1 MNNAPTFRQNYFDN
15 MNKELLDVLKNPDFN
30 HLQMYENLN
39 LQNSSFGKCKTR
51 MFFWMD
57 FWIHNYDVCS
67 RKSSFLYSRL
77 VFFFYQRFSSP
88 ITAFEIRYDGDG
100 VYDTERF
107 DTRKGYLFGRGSLFD
122 PEYTTYAFADM
133 PDLEFNIK
141 PFCNIHIDI
150 SWKNCYYQLPDAR
163 FFKSSDLRVKVLI
176 DDEKDRSFVKKENGT
191 IVIWEQDLDSVEFK
205 SMLIEEIQNTKC
217 ANGCRFV

>member
-1 MNNAPTFRQNYFDN
+1 
-15 MNKELLDVLKNPDFN
+15 
-30 HLQMYENLN
+30 
-39 LQNSSFGKCKTR
+39 
-51 MFFWMD
+51 
-57 FWIHNYDVCS
+57 
-67 RKSSFLYSRL
+67 
-77 VFFFYQRFSSP
+77 
-88 ITAFEIRYDGDG
+88 
-100 VYDTERF
+100 
-107 DTRKGYLFGRGSLFD
+107 
-122 PEYTTYAFADM
+122 M